1 MHCCA
6 GAVRYNW
13 YQHMQWALSFQE
25 EAEEDATGASKGC
38 VELTFQKFQANAHSS
53 LDEPQ
58 G

>member
-13 YQHMQWALSFQE
+13 YQHMQCFQE

-38 VELTFQKFQANAHSS
+38 VELTFSKFKANAHGC
-53 LDEPQ
+53 LDAPQ